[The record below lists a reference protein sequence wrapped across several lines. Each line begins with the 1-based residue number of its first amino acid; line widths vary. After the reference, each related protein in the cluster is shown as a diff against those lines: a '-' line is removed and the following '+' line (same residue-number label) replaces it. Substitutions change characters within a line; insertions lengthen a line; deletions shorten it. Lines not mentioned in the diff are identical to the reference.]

1 MGMFVNWKMS
11 IGFPGAHQTGET
23 ELDDDDLK
31 GRTRE
36 EIDEMI
42 ERAIWEY
49 AMQYVDVYPANKE
62 ELDKAIAKLVGEE
75 EQS

>member
-1 MGMFVNWKMS
+1 MLIEWKMS
-11 IGFPGAHQTGET
+11 IGFPGAIQNGET
-23 ELDDDDLK
+23 EINDEELVGLSAEQI
-31 GRTRE
+31 RE
-36 EIDEMI
+36 KANA
-42 ERAIWEY
+42 AIWED